1 LNIIEHPSDYGSFK
15 SSTSTFKEF
24 NKIIG
29 NQSNIKFFPKDFN
42 TSILKE
48 ITRCVLTATGS
59 VGLEYPCFGIPS
71 VIAGDSFYQ
80 GFGFTI
86 EPQNKDEYFETL
98 KNMNQIITNKLT
110 KDQIDLARIYYYTY
124 VEKIKINHSL
134 LDEYDISKKI
144 SYNDFFDQSRNLI
157 LKYKEDDDIFKKFL
171 KIQLDEN
178 NRHLMKI

>member
-1 LNIIEHPSDYGSFK
+1 
-15 SSTSTFKEF
+15 
-24 NKIIG
+24 
-29 NQSNIKFFPKDFN
+29 
-42 TSILKE
+42 
-48 ITRCVLTATGS
+48 
-59 VGLEYPCFGIPS
+59 
-71 VIAGDSFYQ
+71 
-80 GFGFTI
+80 
-86 EPQNKDEYFETL
+86 
-98 KNMNQIITNKLT
+98 
-110 KDQIDLARIYYYTY
+110 LARIYYYTY